1 MPITIESADDPRV
14 AEFVGLRDRP
24 MADGFFIAETELVVS
39 RLLTS
44 PFQVRSFLLTPKGYG
59 KLRDQVTAVAAPVYV
74 AERVVMQQIVG
85 FDLHR
90 GVLAS
95 VQRHPLPS
103 LADVLA
109 TATRLLVIEG
119 SNDLV
124 NLGTVVRSARGLGF
138 DALVLDPRCA
148 DPFARRSVR
157 VSMGEI
163 FHLPIVRT
171 TTWPQPL
178 AAIAEAGFETWALT
192 PDLTATDLFVMP
204 RPAKLALL
212 AGAEGPGLTAASRGA
227 AHHQVRIPMH
237 HGVDSLN
244 LGHAIAIAMAATS
257 PPVSGAE
264 SSHPPI
270 WG

>member
-1 MPITIESADDPRV
+1 MPISIQSADDQRV
-14 AEFVGLRDRP
+14 ADFVGLRDRP
-24 MADGFFIAETELVVS
+24 PADGFFIAETELVVS

-44 PFQVRSFLLTPKGYG
+44 AFEVRSFLFTPKGYT
-59 KLRDQVTAVAAPVYV
+59 KLAERVGHVDAPVYV
-74 AERVVMQQIVG
+74 AEREVIQQIVG

-95 VQRHPLPS
+95 VHRRPNPE

-109 TATRLLVIEG
+109 TARRLLVIEG
-119 SNDLV
+119 SNDLE

-138 DALVLDPRCA
+138 DALVLDPTCA

-163 FHLPIVRT
+163 FHLPIVRA

-178 AAIAEAGFETWALT
+178 ATIGAAGFATWALT
-192 PDLTATDLFVMP
+192 PDPAAASLFSLPV
-204 RPAKLALL
+204 PAKLALL
-212 AGAEGPGLTAASRGA
+212 AGAEGPGLTAVARGA
-227 AHHQVRIPMH
+227 AHHEVRIPMH

-244 LGHAIAIAMAATS
+244 LGHALAIAMAVAT
-257 PPVSGAE
+257 PPVEG
-264 SSHPPI
+264 
-270 WG
+270 

>member
-1 MPITIESADDPRV
+1 VPIRIESADDPRV
-14 AEFVGLRDRP
+14 LDFVGLRDRP
-24 MADGFFIAETELVVS
+24 EADGCFIAETELVVS

-44 PFQVRSFLLTPKGYG
+44 VFQVRAFLFTPKGHA
-59 KLRDQVTAVAAPVYV
+59 KLHEQVAATAAPVYV
-74 AERVVMQQIVG
+74 AERDVIEQIVG

-95 VQRHPLPS
+95 VQRRPTPV

-119 SNDLV
+119 SNDLE
-124 NLGTVVRSARGLGF
+124 NIGTVVRSARGLGF
-138 DALVLDPRCA
+138 HAVVLDPTCA

-171 TTWPQPL
+171 ATWPQPL
-178 AAIAEAGFETWALT
+178 HEIRDAGFETWALT
-192 PDLTATDLFVMP
+192 PDPAATSLFALPVPP
-204 RPAKLALL
+204 RLALL
-212 AGAEGPGLTAASRGA
+212 AGAEGPGLTAVTRGA

-244 LGHAIAIAMAATS
+244 LGHALAIAMAVAS
-257 PPVSGAE
+257 PPVEG
-264 SSHPPI
+264 
-270 WG
+270 